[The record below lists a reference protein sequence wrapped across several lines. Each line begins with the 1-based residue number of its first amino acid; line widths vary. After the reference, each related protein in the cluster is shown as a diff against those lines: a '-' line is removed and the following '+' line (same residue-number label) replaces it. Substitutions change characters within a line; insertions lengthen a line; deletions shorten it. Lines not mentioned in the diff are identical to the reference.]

1 MDLCEELG
9 ASIYSFPMKYHPIE
23 DPDYFSNRDYIGKHW
38 NRKFIRTIQAVLNST
53 KGKVGKGHDFFCKAF
68 GKDED
73 EYFKLLY
80 MPEAM
85 IIYRFYFEGIG
96 MTDEWWQA
104 YSDLTEDEKAIINPI
119 IEQND
124 FHRIEEKTSNP
135 RILAVLRYYTITRED
150 AEKGLAAQ

>member
-1 MDLCEELG
+1 
-9 ASIYSFPMKYHPIE
+9 
-23 DPDYFSNRDYIGKHW
+23 
-38 NRKFIRTIQAVLNST
+38 
-53 KGKVGKGHDFFCKAF
+53 
-68 GKDED
+68 
-73 EYFKLLY
+73 

-150 AEKGLAAQ
+150 TEKGLAAQ